1 MIFSDIIALA
11 KAGYSPADVKEL
23 MALNTDTSIDISAS
37 SEQIVTTPDQSGSG
51 EAEDKK
57 EDPAQDQ
64 EKKAEQEKK
73 DPEPEITTEEAAIYK
88 MEIDRLKRSLA
99 EAQKNNVTKD
109 LSDKLSDEG
118 KLNNL
123 FRGFMQ

>member
-23 MALNTDTSIDISAS
+23 MSLNTDTSCDNSAS
-37 SEQIVTTPDQSGSG
+37 SEQTVTTHDQSGSG
-51 EAEDKK
+51 GAEDKK

-64 EKKAEQEKK
+64 EKKEPEKK
-73 DPEPEITTEEAAIYK
+73 DPEPEIKTEEAAMYK

-109 LSDKLSDEG
+109 LSDKLSDED

-123 FRGFMQ
+123 FRGFMN

>member
-23 MALNTDTSIDISAS
+23 MELNTDTSIDNSAS
-37 SEQIVTTPDQSGSG
+37 SGHIVTTPDQSGSG

-57 EDPAQDQ
+57 EYPAQ
-64 EKKAEQEKK
+64 EPKKEEPEKK
-73 DPEPEITTEEAAIYK
+73 DPEPEIKTEEAAMYK

-109 LSDKLSDEG
+109 LSDKLSDED

-123 FRGFMQ
+123 FRGFMN

>member
-23 MALNTDTSIDISAS
+23 MALNTDSSCGNSAS
-37 SEQIVTTPDQSGSG
+37 SEQIVTTPDQSGSEG
-51 EAEDKK
+51 AEDKK
-57 EDPAQDQ
+57 EDPAQ
-64 EKKAEQEKK
+64 EPKKEEPEKK
-73 DPEPEITTEEAAIYK
+73 DSEPEIKTEEAALYK

-109 LSDKLSDEG
+109 LSDKLSDDD
-118 KLNNL
+118 KFKNL
-123 FRGFMQ
+123 FRGFMN

>member
-23 MALNTDTSIDISAS
+23 MSLNTDTSCDDSAS
-37 SEQIVTTPDQSGSG
+37 SEQTVITPDQSGSG
-51 EAEDKK
+51 GAEDKK

-64 EKKAEQEKK
+64 EKKAEQDKK
-73 DPEPEITTEEAAIYK
+73 DPEPEIKTEEAAMYK
-88 MEIDRLKRSLA
+88 MEIDRLKRILA

-109 LSDKLSDEG
+109 LSDKLSDED

-123 FRGFMQ
+123 FRGFMN

>member
-23 MALNTDTSIDISAS
+23 MAINTDTSIDNSAS
-37 SEQIVTTPDQSGSG
+37 SEQKVITPDQSGSG

-57 EDPAQDQ
+57 EDPAPDP
-64 EKKAEQEKK
+64 KKEEPEKK
-73 DPEPEITTEEAAIYK
+73 DPEPEIKTEEAAMYK

-109 LSDKLSDEG
+109 LSDKLSDED

-123 FRGFMQ
+123 FRGFMN

>member
-23 MALNTDTSIDISAS
+23 MSLNTDTSCDDSALS
-37 SEQIVTTPDQSGSG
+37 DQKVNTPDQSGSG
-51 EAEDKK
+51 GAEDKK
-57 EDPAQDQ
+57 EDPAP
-64 EKKAEQEKK
+64 EPKKEEPEKK

-109 LSDKLSDEG
+109 LSDKLSDED

-123 FRGFMQ
+123 FRGFMN